1 MHERGQHYPGQ
12 DTDPDYSVIVYT
24 GERRLDLFRDGIL
37 YKSYPVAVGKPSTPT
52 PKGSF
57 KIINKDSDPGP
68 RFGARWLGLSV
79 PHIGIHGTNHPQS
92 IGQDVT
98 EGCVRMYNP
107 DIEELYWM
115 LPVGTPVT
123 IV

>member
-1 MHERGQHYPGQ
+1 LDRSGWRHTREA
-12 DTDPDYSVIVYT
+12 DPQYRIVVHT
-24 GERRLDLFRDGIL
+24 KELRLDLYRNGKFF
-37 YKSYPVAVGKPSTPT
+37 KSYPAAVGKPQTPT
-52 PKGSF
+52 PKGDF
-57 KIINKDSDPGP
+57 KIVNKDESPGP

-92 IGQDVT
+92 IGQAMS
-98 EGCVRMYNP
+98 EGCIRLYNP

-115 LPVGTPVT
+115 LPVGTPVS

>member
-1 MHERGQHYPGQ
+1 MRECC
-12 DTDPDYSVIVYT
+12 PDSGADLKYKIVVHT
-24 GERRLDLFRDGIL
+24 KEFRLDLFRNGKL
-37 YKSYPVAVGKPSTPT
+37 YKSYPVAIGRPETPT
-52 PKGSF
+52 PKGEF
-57 KIINKDSDPGP
+57 TIVNKDEDPGP

-92 IGQDVT
+92 IGRAVS
-98 EGCVRMYNP
+98 EGCVRLHNP

-115 LPVGTPVT
+115 LPLGTPVT